1 MPVENNGTGTGSA
14 PGGGRRTNSPGG
26 GNGPTGGALAFARLS
41 NPAMRAFAGHRL
53 FPLWAVL
60 HHRGRK
66 TGRALSVP
74 VAVVAAPD
82 TFVIALPWGPGTN
95 WVRNVLAAGGAR
107 LRWKGRDHQVT
118 DPRVLDA
125 GEARP
130 YFPPVLWPVAQRLIG
145 AEHFLLVRRSSAR
158 RP

>member
-1 MPVENNGTGTGSA
+1 MPVENTGTGPI
-14 PGGGRRTNSPGG
+14 PGDKRATSPG

-41 NPAMRAFAGHRL
+41 NPATRALAGHRL

-82 TFVIALPWGPGTN
+82 AFVIALPWGPGTN
-95 WVRNVLAAGGAR
+95 WVRNVLAADGAR

-118 DPRVLDA
+118 DPRVVGAD
-125 GEARP
+125 EARP
-130 YFPPVLWPVAQRLIG
+130 YFPPALWPVAQRVIG

-158 RP
+158 RL